1 VASGRRSA
9 AAHPGPSARP
19 ARRGRV
25 AAVLFAAALAV
36 IATGC
41 ATVPAGGPPRPLTG
55 QGGQPQAFVQPLP
68 PPPPQ
73 PGWSA
78 QQVVEG
84 FLHASASFALDP
96 RAAEKY
102 LAPGVKWRPGSVTVV
117 SSVTL
122 GPSVGPRLNVT
133 PPTESVQVS
142 GERLASLSN
151 SGQYTTE
158 PGTTST
164 YTFTLAKYG
173 GVWLISSLPR
183 ASRNS
188 AASPLLLYQADFE
201 QVFQPRNLY
210 FLAGQTWPGNRLLV
224 PDPVYVPL
232 QANNSALTTN
242 LARILV
248 KGLLSGAGS
257 WLADPA
263 TWNAF
268 PLQTRLLG
276 VSISDATATVDIG
289 GPAVYD
295 ADWQKRAMYAQLRQT
310 LASNAYSPPVATYVR
325 LEFDG
330 RPLRVGPVSGQLPA
344 IPAVGSGSEPVYFA
358 NGGTVQELRP
368 GVKGISAV
376 TGAPQGLA
384 GISAVAASGRT
395 FPASSG
401 ELPGL
406 AVAVAD
412 GSGCSVQV
420 RMPGRQTSF
429 RTYRLSSGG
438 GSCTSL
444 SWDQRDDV
452 WAAAGS
458 RIWVIEPSAGAVQVS
473 LPAMSQPALRVLSLR
488 IAPDA
493 VRAAMLVQ
501 TSKTATTVVLA
512 AIDRSGASVIFGPG
526 VPVGTSLAD
535 PAAVSWYTAND
546 LAVLSRSELWE
557 VPLTGGSPQLLGSA
571 PAGATSMATA
581 GYGFA
586 VGTTG
591 GQILT
596 SPTMDSQ
603 WTQMGPGMY
612 PAYPG

>member
-1 VASGRRSA
+1 
-9 AAHPGPSARP
+9 
-19 ARRGRV
+19 
-25 AAVLFAAALAV
+25 
-36 IATGC
+36 
-41 ATVPAGGPPRPLTG
+41 
-55 QGGQPQAFVQPLP
+55 VQPLP

-73 PGWSA
+73 PGWTDR
-78 QQVVEG
+78 QVVEG

-117 SSVTL
+117 SSVHVDY
-122 GPSVGPRLNVT
+122 SAGPRLNVT
-133 PPTESVQVS
+133 PPTETVEVS

-164 YTFTLAKYG
+164 YTFTLTKYF

-183 ASRNS
+183 SSRNS

-210 FLAGQTWPGNRLLV
+210 FLAGQTSPGNRLLV

-232 QANNSALTTN
+232 QANNTALNTN

-248 KGLLSGAGS
+248 KGLLSGPGS
-257 WLADPA
+257 WLAAPA
-263 TWNAF
+263 TFNAF
-268 PLQTRLLG
+268 PSQTRLLG
-276 VSISDATATVDIG
+276 VSISDGTATVDIG
-289 GPAVYD
+289 GTGVYD
-295 ADWQKRAMYAQLRQT
+295 ANWQKHAMYAQLRQT
-310 LASNAYSPPVATYVR
+310 LTSDAYSPPVATYVR
-325 LEFDG
+325 LEFNG
-330 RPLRVGPVSGQLPA
+330 RPLRLGRGSGRLPA
-344 IPAVGSGSEPVYFA
+344 IPAVGSSSEPVYFES
-358 NGGTVQELRP
+358 GGTVRELRP

-384 GISAVAASGRT
+384 GITAVAAS
-395 FPASSG
+395 SG
-401 ELPGL
+401 EVPGL
-406 AVAVAD
+406 AVAVAN

-420 RMPGRQTSF
+420 RLPGRTTPF
-429 RTYRLSSGG
+429 RTYRLSSSGG
-438 GSCTSL
+438 GCTSL
-444 SWDQRDDV
+444 SWDQQNDV

-458 RIWVIEPSAGAVQVS
+458 RIWIIEPRAGAVQVS
-473 LPAMSQPALRVLSLR
+473 LPPMSQAPLRVLSLR

-501 TSKTATTVVLA
+501 TSKTATGVVLA
-512 AIDRSGASVIFGPG
+512 AVNRSGATVTLGPG

-546 LAVLSRSELWE
+546 LAVLSGSELWE
-557 VPLTGGSPQLLGSA
+557 VPLTGGSPQLLGPA
-571 PAGATSMATA
+571 PAGARSMATA

-586 VGTTG
+586 VGTAG

-596 SPTMDSQ
+596 SPTTDSL
-603 WTQMGPGMY
+603 WTQVGPGMY
-612 PAYPG
+612 PVYPG